1 MISVIVPTYQ
11 EAAALPH
18 LLSDLAAQEF
28 VVDGQRAQIIVV
40 DGGSH
45 DLTSAIAEEA
55 GAECL
60 TATRNRGAQIA
71 AGAAIAKG
79 DVLFFLHADCRLA
92 PGSLA
97 AIESTLAQEPT
108 APGGNFR
115 LLFDGDDSFSRWL
128 NGFYAFIRRRGFYYG
143 DSGVF
148 VRRQIYDSLGGVRPL
163 AVMEDHDFNRR
174 LERTGRTLMIT
185 DPPLR
190 TSSRK
195 FTGRRPISIVTG
207 WLILHALFHL
217 GVPNHYLARLYYP
230 KGWWRSQHT
239 AHQRTS
245 LRDQS

>member
-1 MISVIVPTYQ
+1 MITVIVPTYQ
-11 EAAALPH
+11 EAASLPH
-18 LLSDLAAQEF
+18 LLADLAAQEIAI
-28 VVDGQRAQIIVV
+28 DGRRAQIIVV

-45 DLTSAIAEEA
+45 DLTSAIAEKA

-79 DVLFFLHADCRLA
+79 DVLFFLHADCRLG
-92 PGSLA
+92 PRSLA
-97 AIESTLAQEPT
+97 AIDSALAQEPA

-115 LLFDGDDSFSRWL
+115 LLFNGDDSFSLWL

-174 LERTGRTLMIT
+174 LERAGRTLMIA

-195 FTGRRPISIVTG
+195 FTGRRPVAIVTG
-207 WLILHALFHL
+207 WLVLHALFYL
-217 GVPNHYLARLYYP
+217 RVPNHYLARLYYP
-230 KGWWRSQHT
+230 KGWWRSRR
-239 AHQRTS
+239 AEHQRTS
-245 LRDQS
+245 LSDQS

>member
-1 MISVIVPTYQ
+1 MISVIVPTYE
-11 EAAALPH
+11 EAASLPH
-18 LLSDLAAQEF
+18 LLADLAAQEITA
-28 VVDGQRAQIIVV
+28 DGRPAQIIVV

-45 DLTSAIAEEA
+45 DLTSDIAKEA

-71 AGAAIAKG
+71 AGVAIAKG

-97 AIESTLAQEPT
+97 AIETILAQEPT

-115 LLFDGDDSFSRWL
+115 LLFDGDDRFSRWL
-128 NGFYAFIRRRGFYYG
+128 IGFYAFIRRRGFYYG

-148 VRRQIYDSLGGVRPL
+148 VRRQVYDNIGGVRPL

-174 LERTGRTLMIT
+174 LERAGRTVMIA

-195 FTGRRPISIVTG
+195 FIGRRPVAIVAG
-207 WLILHALFHL
+207 WLVLHALFHL
-217 GVPNHYLARLYYP
+217 GVPNHHLAKLYYP
-230 KGWWRSQHT
+230 KGWWRARRSV
-239 AHQRTS
+239 HQRTPLS
-245 LRDQS
+245 DQS